1 MSKPEKQINSKP
13 TGLFFGSFNPIHN
26 GHLCIAEYMVEY
38 GGLKEVWFVIS
49 PHNPLKDKTTL
60 LSDYAR
66 LEMVQAAISDDN
78 RFRVSDI
85 EFHMPRPS
93 YTIDTLIRLSE
104 KYPEKQFVMIA
115 GSDVLPTFHK
125 WKNYEQLLD
134 QYSFMIY
141 PREEGLSHP
150 LLEHPSV
157 QLIDAPKIEIS
168 SSFIRK
174 TLLSGKNARYFMPD
188 SVYRLVDKFGY
199 YLR

>member
-1 MSKPEKQINSKP
+1 MSKPGKLTNSKL

-26 GHLCIAEYMVEY
+26 GHLCIAEYMIEY
-38 GGLKEVWFVIS
+38 GGLNEVWFVLS

-66 LEMVQAAISDDN
+66 LEMVQTAVADDN
-78 RFRVSDI
+78 RFRVNDI
-85 EFHMPRPS
+85 EFHMPQPS
-93 YTIDTLIRLSE
+93 YTIDTLTRLSE
-104 KYPEKQFVMIA
+104 KYPDKRFVLIA
-115 GSDVLPTFHK
+115 GTDVLPTFHK
-125 WKNYEQLLD
+125 WKNWEQLLD

-141 PREEGLSHP
+141 PRTIGLEHH
-150 LLEHPSV
+150 LLQHPSV
-157 QLIDAPKIEIS
+157 KLVDAPKIDIS

-188 SVYRLVDKFGY
+188 SVYRLVDKYGY

>member
-1 MSKPEKQINSKP
+1 MSKPGKPINSKA

-38 GGLKEVWFVIS
+38 GGLKEVWFVLS

-66 LEMVQAAISDDN
+66 LEMVQAAIADDN

-93 YTIDTLIRLSE
+93 YTIDTLTRLSE
-104 KYPEKQFVMIA
+104 KYPEKQFVLIA
-115 GSDVLPTFHK
+115 GTDVLPTFHK

-141 PREEGLSHP
+141 PRETGLDHK
-150 LLEHPSV
+150 LLEYPSV
-157 QLIDAPKIEIS
+157 QLVNAPKIDIS
-168 SSFIRK
+168 SSFIRT
-174 TLLSGKNARYFMPD
+174 TLRSGKSARYFMPD
-188 SVYRLVDKFGY
+188 SVYRLVDKYGY